1 MVVPLIL
8 YNCTVH
14 LNLNQTQKNKLQSLQ
29 NRAIKIVDDA
39 KVKLANIIQ
48 KLNIHTYI
56 LVKKCLIGEV
66 CSNFIE
72 YFHLKKHLYNTRN
85 NNIHVELP
93 SIKLEFARK
102 GFFFMGSKIY
112 NVLPSEI
119 SQEVNLN
126 FFKKKIRN
134 YHKEAVT

>member
-14 LNLNQTQKNKLQSLQ
+14 FNLNQTQKNKLQSLQ
-29 NRAIKIVDDA
+29 NRAIKIVDDT
-39 KVKLANIIQ
+39 KVKLANII
-48 KLNIHTYI
+48 KKISIHTCL

-85 NNIHVELP
+85 NNIQVELP

-102 GFFFMGSKIY
+102 GFFFMGAKIY
-112 NVLPSEI
+112 NELPAEI
-119 SQEVNLN
+119 RQEENLN
-126 FFKKKIRN
+126 LFKNKIRN